1 MRERHIEQLLCRAV
15 KKNGGIAPKLVSPGF
30 DGMPDRL
37 LLFPGGRAAFVEVKA
52 PGAKP
57 RPLQLARHRLLASLG
72 FKAYVIDDETQIPIL
87 IDAVCKGGDAQ

>member
-15 KKNGGIAPKLVSPGF
+15 KKKGGIVPKLVSPGY

-37 LLFPGGRAAFVEVKA
+37 LLLPRGRIAFVEVKA

-57 RPLQLARHRLLASLG
+57 RPLQIARHRLLATLG
-72 FKAYVIDDETQIPIL
+72 FRVYVIDDETQIPIL
-87 IDAVCKGGDAQ
+87 INELCKGGDAQ

>member
-15 KKNGGIAPKLVSPGF
+15 KEKGGIAPKLVSPGF

-37 LLFPGGRAAFVEVKA
+37 LLLPKGCVAFVEVKA

-57 RPLQLARHRLLASLG
+57 RPLQMARHRLLAALG
-72 FKAYVIDDETQIPIL
+72 FGVYVIDDETQIPIL
-87 IDAVCKGGDAQ
+87 IDELCKGGDAQ

>member
-15 KKNGGIAPKLVSPGF
+15 KKKGGIAPKLVSPGF

-37 LLFPGGRAAFVEVKA
+37 LLFPKGRVSFAEVKA

-57 RPLQLARHRLLASLG
+57 RQLQMARHRLLTSLG
-72 FKAYVIDDETQIPIL
+72 FKVYIIDDETQIPLL
-87 IDAVCKGGDAQ
+87 IDEQCKGGDAQ

>member
-15 KKNGGIAPKLVSPGF
+15 KKKGGISPKLVSPGF

-37 LLFPGGRAAFVEVKA
+37 LLLPRGRVAFVEVKA

-57 RPLQLARHRLLASLG
+57 RPLQMARHRLLATLG
-72 FKAYVIDDETQIPIL
+72 FRVYVLDDETQIPIL
-87 IDAVCKGGDAQ
+87 IDEICKGGDAQ